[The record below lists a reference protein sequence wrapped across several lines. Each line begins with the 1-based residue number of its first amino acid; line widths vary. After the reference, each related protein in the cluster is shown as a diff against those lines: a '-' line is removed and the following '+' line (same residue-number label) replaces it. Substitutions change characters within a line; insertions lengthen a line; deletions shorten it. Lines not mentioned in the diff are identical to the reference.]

1 MTATF
6 FLKPS
11 RLRTVLRRHPW
22 VYGNSIGKVEGEYAD
37 GDAVTVRGADGR
49 FLAHGFVNDRSRLR
63 LRLVSFERGALADGA
78 LLGERVR
85 EAVRLR
91 HEVLRLPYRTDAYRV
106 IHSEGDGLPGLIVDR
121 YGDVLVLSSTCLG
134 TDLRLDPI
142 LDALEE
148 ALAPRAIVEGG
159 ASARLREQEGL
170 PPERGVLRGA
180 LPDGPHEV
188 TIDGLRLEVP
198 LGGQKT
204 GLFLDQRENVRR
216 VAELAKGRKLLD
228 MCSYVG
234 PFGVAAARA
243 GAASCLLV
251 DASADALAA
260 AARNAERNEVADRV
274 ATRKGKLNPVLRD
287 LHEAAERFDL
297 VVLDPPKFAAKKR
310 HRDAAR
316 RGYLEANRLALRV
329 LAPGGLLLTCSCS
342 HAMDVLGLEE
352 VVREAATRAKARL
365 RVLEQRGPGA
375 DHPVDV
381 QCPEGRYL
389 KALLCQRPAS
399 DAGDAGDAGDASDDA
414 DDDDEGIA

>member
-1 MTATF
+1 MSATF

-22 VYGNSIGKVEGEYAD
+22 VYGNSVGRVEGEYAD

-78 LLGERVR
+78 LLAERVR
-85 EAVRLR
+85 EAIRLR
-91 HEVLRLPYRTDAYRV
+91 HEVLRLPERADAYRV
-106 IHSEGDGLPGLIVDR
+106 VHSEGDGLPGLIVDR

-134 TDLRLDPI
+134 TDRRLEPI

-148 ALAPRAIVEGG
+148 CLSPRAILERG
-159 ASARLREQEGL
+159 ASAALRDQEGL
-170 PPERGVLRGA
+170 PPERGLLRGTLGEA
-180 LPDGPHEV
+180 PPIV

-198 LGGQKT
+198 LDGQKT
-204 GLFLDQRENVRR
+204 GLYLDQRENVRR
-216 VAELAKGRKLLD
+216 LAGLAGGRRVLD
-228 MCSYVG
+228 ACSYVG
-234 PFGVAAARA
+234 PFGLAAARA
-243 GAASCLLV
+243 GAASCLLL

-260 AARNAERNEVADRV
+260 ALRNAERNEVAERV
-274 ATRKGKLNPVLRD
+274 TTRQGKLNAVLRD
-287 LHEAAERFDL
+287 LHDAGQRFDL
-297 VVLDPPKFAAKKR
+297 VVLDPPKFAAKRK

-342 HAMDVLGLEE
+342 HALDVLALEE
-352 VVREAATRAKARL
+352 VVREAATRAKVRL
-365 RVLEQRGPGA
+365 RVLERRGAGA

-389 KALLCQRPAS
+389 KALLCQRPALG
-399 DAGDAGDAGDASDDA
+399 AGEPAG
-414 DDDDEGIA
+414 DDDDPEEPAA